1 MSKPFFYPS
10 IVLDNEDP
18 LMLGRV
24 RARVLT
30 DNYNDITDSITNPV
44 WNEEK
49 DRWTSRDPF
58 VFLPLLPYFIYQ
70 VPKNNELIY
79 GFYYNKDYKF
89 QNQFYVQ
96 ATFSSPT
103 LSPFE
108 YYVGAQKN
116 TGVGIQYKNPVPLKN
131 QDGTYAT
138 PQNRGVFPEPGD
150 NALLGRGTADIIVKE
165 NEVLIRAGKTI
176 GNIIPNTIPA
186 ANNTRA
192 YFQLT
197 RFPNIKQLDDV
208 ITYNQENQKTVIVKY
223 LVEWTITNPENNL
236 DKFTGNV
243 YLYKLKPDLKTN
255 SKELEADSEIEGLK
269 SLVASTGFSALS
281 KKETIDFINNF
292 IITLNNQ
299 GSINGKKLVNEPPFP
314 FYYRPSNSM
323 YTKITSTPSTPT
335 SQIEISNLSQIFS
348 GIKLN
353 GSVPTK
359 GYSLVYAKDL
369 TGQPFDV
376 KEIVTPIFKYNNTP
390 VTFGSMGADKLAF
403 ISHSSTI
410 PGKSKINFDGTLYGI
425 SNDKYTDEILP
436 NTSSMVRGEELLELL
451 NLIVRFLTTHTHA
464 FPGLPPVPV
473 TQDGTSVTSMLTE
486 MQNAVNKVLNQNIR
500 IN

>member
-1 MSKPFFYPS
+1 
-10 IVLDNEDP
+10 
-18 LMLGRV
+18 
-24 RARVLT
+24 
-30 DNYNDITDSITNPV
+30 
-44 WNEEK
+44 
-49 DRWTSRDPF
+49 
-58 VFLPLLPYFIYQ
+58 
-70 VPKNNELIY
+70 
-79 GFYYNKDYKF
+79 
-89 QNQFYVQ
+89 
-96 ATFSSPT
+96 
-103 LSPFE
+103 
-108 YYVGAQKN
+108 
-116 TGVGIQYKNPVPLKN
+116 
-131 QDGTYAT
+131 
-138 PQNRGVFPEPGD
+138 
-150 NALLGRGTADIIVKE
+150 
-165 NEVLIRAGKTI
+165 
-176 GNIIPNTIPA
+176 
-186 ANNTRA
+186 
-192 YFQLT
+192 
-197 RFPNIKQLDDV
+197 
-208 ITYNQENQKTVIVKY
+208 
-223 LVEWTITNPENNL
+223 
-236 DKFTGNV
+236 
-243 YLYKLKPDLKTN
+243 
-255 SKELEADSEIEGLK
+255 
-269 SLVASTGFSALS
+269 
-281 KKETIDFINNF
+281 
-292 IITLNNQ
+292 
-299 GSINGKKLVNEPPFP
+299 
-314 FYYRPSNSM
+314 M